1 MLFLI
6 LVSNYYIKINYL
18 INNLFRMEG
27 DKNEKE
33 IIVYIGIN
41 DCVFFNCKLNGNG
54 QN

>member
-18 INNLFRMEG
+18 INNLFRMEV
-27 DKNEKE
+27 DKNEEKS
-33 IIVYIGIN
+33 IAYIGIN
-41 DCVFFNCKLNGNG
+41 NCIFFNFEFNGNG